1 MSDPSTLPT
10 IMLVLDWDVDEEV
23 EGLVPVVVVVLEGEV
38 VDCGDTP
45 PTTEEASDP
54 FVDGGWSVPVV
65 WVLFVVFDGDGDVVF
80 DVRDVE
86 WFESVLAVLVL
97 NPDAPGDDV
106 VDELDGAVEDV
117 EDVEEVETD
126 FTTGIL
132 ERNHLMPN
140 I

>member
-1 MSDPSTLPT
+1 MSEPSTLPT

-45 PTTEEASDP
+45 PITEEASDP
-54 FVDGGWSVPVV
+54 FVDRGWSVPVV
-65 WVLFVVFDGDGDVVF
+65 WVLFVVFDGEGDVVF
-80 DVRDVE
+80 DVE
-86 WFESVLAVLVL
+86 WLESVLVVLVV
-97 NPDAPGDDV
+97 NADAPGDDV
-106 VDELDGAVEDV
+106 VDELDGAAEDV